1 MNLADQ
7 AGKTV
12 RLRGTAGNAH
22 AGAVLLRDGEPPVYV
37 HGLSAWGPATGQ
49 LVEVTG
55 TVEVL
60 PAPGTTDAA
69 GRVSHGLAG
78 DVIQLRDA
86 DWHPVPVPPMR

>member
-37 HGLSAWGPATGQ
+37 AGLSNWGAAAGLT
-49 LVEVTG
+49 VEVTG
-55 TVEVL
+55 VVTIV
-60 PAPGTTDAA
+60 PGPGNTD
-69 GRVSHGLAG
+69 RHGLIG
-78 DVIQLRDA
+78 DVVQLREA
-86 DWHPVPVPPMR
+86 DWHPVR